1 MQGVNYRTYQM
12 LKGDVVVEEIQ
23 CATFDRAIDY
33 FFESHPHAYGDSS
46 YQFKYVRKNY
56 ER

>member
-1 MQGVNYRTYQM
+1 M